1 MLSAQMPDH
10 VIKILEKRYL
20 LKNAKGEIIET
31 PDDMFRRVAKAVANG
46 DKAKEEEFYV
56 MMASL
61 DWLPNS
67 PTLMNA
73 GTGNGGTLSAC
84 FVIPV
89 EDSLVEGDDSIM
101 QSAISWAAVQK
112 FGGGVGASFSR
123 LRRRG
128 APIKSTHGI
137 SCGAVAV
144 IRHYSSITD
153 MVTQGGKR
161 HGANMG
167 VLRVDHP
174 EIVDFIKCKD
184 KDKEIRNFNISVGI
198 TDAFMKAVKDD
209 KEYDLIEPS
218 TGESVTRVKARY
230 VFDLIVKQA
239 HKNGEPGLLF
249 LDQINKYNPTPEI
262 GVIEA
267 TNPCAELPM
276 LAYESCNLGSIN
288 LLHMVDFSEE
298 IAQVNWAKLEKTIY
312 LAVEFLDNV
321 IDINKYP
328 LPQIEAMTKANR
340 KIGLGVMGFAD
351 MLVALGIPYNSNDG
365 LRMAEEVM
373 RFVDE
378 KSKEASMKLAET
390 RGAFPNFDKSIYKKD
405 KRYKKGIRNATTTT
419 IAPTGTIGLIA
430 DVSQGIEPI
439 FMVAQKR
446 RMGDVLNPEEVMDG
460 KPPKYYY
467 FTVVNKMF
475 ERLARKAGVYN
486 AEILEKVYGANSI
499 QSIVGIPNDVKKI
512 FRTAYDISFEW
523 HIKMQ
528 AAFQK
533 HVGNGVSKTI
543 NLPESATEV
552 DVYKAYWLAYDN
564 DCKGITVYRDNSRSD
579 QVVSKLDSEQSG
591 DELKDGKVEGSSVRP
606 SPERAYGYRER
617 ITTGC
622 GSLYVHLSEDEH
634 GLCEIFTSMGQA
646 GGCTGCLLN
655 SMGRVIS
662 VSLRSGVKPKEL
674 MKQLRGNQC
683 PRPGGKIGK
692 RVLSCADAIGI
703 VLMNYL
709 VEKGMMEK
717 NNVEEMQ
724 KINKEIA
731 QNDVESQILGD
742 MGKAHKHIGQCPEC
756 GASNFDYT
764 SKCPLCLVCGWT
776 ECS

>member
-10 VIKILEKRYL
+10 VMKILEKRYL
-20 LKNAKGEIIET
+20 MKNAKGEIIET

-46 DKAKEEEFYV
+46 DKAKEEEFYT

-61 DWLPNS
+61 DWLPNT

-89 EDSLVEGDDSIM
+89 NDSLVEGDDSIM
-101 QSAISWAAVQK
+101 KSAISWAAVQK
-112 FGGGVGASFSR
+112 FGGGVGASLSN

-128 APIKSTHGI
+128 APIRSTHGQ
-137 SCGAVAV
+137 SCGPLSVL
-144 IRHYSSITD
+144 RHYSSITD

-167 VLRVDHP
+167 ILRVDHP
-174 EIVDFIKCKD
+174 DIIDFIRCKD
-184 KDKEIRNFNISVGI
+184 QDKEIRNFNISVAI
-198 TDAFMKAVKDD
+198 TDTFMKAVKDD

-218 TGESVTRVKARY
+218 NSEVIQRIKARY

-239 HKNGEPGLLF
+239 HKNGEPGLIF
-249 LDQINKYNPTPEI
+249 IDKMNKYNPTPEV
-262 GVIEA
+262 GLFLS
-267 TNPCAELPM
+267 TNPCGEQPL
-276 LAYESCNLGSIN
+276 LSYESCNLGSIN

-298 IAQVNWAKLEKTIY
+298 PAQINWTKLEKTVY

-351 MLVALGIPYNSNDG
+351 MLVALGVPYNSNDG
-365 LRMAEEVM
+365 VRMAEEVM

-390 RGAFPNFDKSIYKKD
+390 RGSFPNFDKSIYKKD

-439 FMVAQKR
+439 FMVAYR
-446 RMGDVLNPEEVMDG
+446 RRTGDVLNPEEVMEG

-467 FTVVNKMF
+467 FTVINKMF
-475 ERLARKAGVYN
+475 ERLARRAGIYN
-486 AEILEKVYGANSI
+486 NEILEKVYDANSI
-499 QSIVGIPNDVKKI
+499 QSIVGIPNDVKKV
-512 FRTAYDISFEW
+512 FRTAYDISPEW

-533 HVGNGVSKTI
+533 YTQNAVSKTA
-543 NLPESATEV
+543 NLPESATEA
-552 DVYKAYWLAYDN
+552 DVYKAYWMAYDN
-564 DCKGITVYRDNSRSD
+564 DCKGITVYRDNSRTD
-579 QVVSKLDSEQSG
+579 QIVSKTTSGQQSDG
-591 DELKDGKVEGSSVRP
+591 VKDTDGSVVRS

-617 ITTGC
+617 IETGC
-622 GSLYVHLSEDEH
+622 GALYVHLSEDEH

-662 VSLRSGVKPKEL
+662 ISLRSGVKPKEL

-692 RVLSCADAIGI
+692 KVLSCADGVGI

-724 KINKEIA
+724 KVNKELA
-731 QNDVESQILGD
+731 QNDVEMQILGQS
-742 MGKAHKHIGQCPEC
+742 GNSHKRIGTCPEC
-756 GASNFDYT
+756 GASNFDQT